1 MFSMPKM
8 EMVEFE
14 VESIMAASTSEE
26 ATEATTTRRTYTT
39 NPNAGIPDEF

>member
-14 VESIMAASTSEE
+14 VEAIMATSTDEVSS
-26 ATEATTTRRTYTT
+26 TERTYTT
-39 NPNAGIPDEF
+39 NPNQGPSDEF